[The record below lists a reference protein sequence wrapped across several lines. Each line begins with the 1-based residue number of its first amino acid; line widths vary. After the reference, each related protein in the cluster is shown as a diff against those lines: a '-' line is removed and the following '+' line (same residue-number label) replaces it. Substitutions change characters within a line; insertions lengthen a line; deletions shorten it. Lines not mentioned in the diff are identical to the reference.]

1 MTGNAIDGWLAFMES
16 RDPTAL
22 DALLADDVV
31 FESPVVFSPQRGKAI
46 TAKYLLAAE
55 QVLGTP
61 DFRYTGRWSNDTG
74 GVLEFETVIDGVAV
88 NGVDIITLTDD
99 GRRFIGFK
107 VMVRPLKAIQAVHAA
122 MGAMLAGAPNPA

>member
-1 MTGNAIDGWLAFMES
+1 MES
-16 RDPTAL
+16 RDPAAL
-22 DALLADDVV
+22 DALLDDEVV

-46 TAKYLLAAE
+46 TAKYLIAAE

-61 DFRYTGRWSNDTG
+61 AFRYTGRWGGETG

-88 NGVDIITLTDD
+88 NGVDIITLTAD
-99 GRRFIGFK
+99 GSRIAKFK

-122 MGAMLAGAPNPA
+122 MGAMLARPEA